1 MIMSDNLQIGFDPR
15 RKPNILQ
22 RILFFMTLRQSGN
35 SLLTNSAK
43 GYLIAMSV
51 VMILVSV
58 AEGIAWGYFG
68 TAFIPTNPKM
78 SGIAVGTFVFL
89 LIWFFDRMLLTSDF
103 MEHEHKLSLNGIPE
117 TEEDKRSSK
126 NDKYKRA
133 SFLTIR
139 IIVALASLYIAAPYV
154 TQLVF
159 NVDIE
164 NKQQEKFQRAVLDVK
179 EEYQNSQQ
187 AQLDKLMD
195 KIEQKNNDYQ
205 QEIAGSAGSLSGFRG
220 VGVTAK
226 AIGQELEELKQQYQQ
241 TDVETKQRLQKIELA
256 LKSRDYTAL
265 MALDIQVNKDSPILR
280 RNAIYD
286 IKQQY
291 PNEFAEVE
299 FTVQALLMILAI
311 ILVAM
316 KLMQFTTVK
325 LYFSSNLQSK
335 WNQYCLGKYD
345 PYLPETEKRQ
355 VLLNSH
361 EALPEEF
368 ERMMIELHHHKAKM
382 DTENLRQVEQR
393 EQQQQAAALKT
404 QQEQEKIEL
413 KEQHESAK
421 LQALENSKYAY
432 EERLAREKSETEY
445 RERFKEIVERE
456 IENVLIVLAEEEIR
470 YLQTDGAE
478 IPKLHEDEAAK
489 IDDLHEKEK
498 QFKTQQER
506 IDAKNHRIIQ
516 TETDID
522 WIKQKI
528 KESEH
533 VERSH
538 SVENLEVVYKYS
550 QSLIRHQEILQGQ
563 QAELLGFQNNQK
575 FYEESSQ
582 LLRSRIRDIQQQL
595 DEIKQPLRAITKARS
610 DVYTRK
616 IQLLAKQGLE
626 DAAIEKASEQ
636 EWGFLTNRIR
646 QQIAETLPMQDIEL
660 A

>member
-1 MIMSDNLQIGFDPR
+1 MMSNDLQIGVDPR

-22 RILFFMTLRQSGN
+22 RIVFFITLRQSGN
-35 SLLTNSAK
+35 DLLTNSAK

-51 VMILVSV
+51 IMILVAI

-68 TAFIPTNPKM
+68 TAFVPTNPM
-78 SGIAVGTFVFL
+78 VSGLVLGTFVFL

-103 MEHEHKLSLNGIPE
+103 MEREHRFQLNGITE
-117 TEEDKRSSK
+117 TPKDIKESK
-126 NDKYKRA
+126 TSKF
-133 SFLTIR
+133 FLRVFFVIR
-139 IIVALASLYIAAPYV
+139 IAIALLSLYIAAPYV

-164 NKQQEKFQRAVLDVK
+164 NKQQENFQQAVLDVK
-179 EEYQNSQQ
+179 QKYQDNQQ
-187 AQLDKLMD
+187 AQLDKLTQ

-220 VGVTAK
+220 VGVTAN
-226 AIGQELEELKQQYQQ
+226 AIGQELEDLKQQYQQ
-241 TDVETKQRLQKIELA
+241 TDIETKQRLQKIELA
-256 LKSRDYTAL
+256 LKNKDYAEL
-265 MALDIQVNKDSPILR
+265 MALDIHVDKDSPILR
-280 RNAIYD
+280 RSAIED
-286 IKQQY
+286 IKKQY
-291 PNEFAEVE
+291 PTEFADAER
-299 FTVQALLMILAI
+299 TVQFLLIILATV
-311 ILVAM
+311 LVAM
-316 KLMQFTTVK
+316 KFMQFPNVK
-325 LYFSSNLQSK
+325 LYFSSHLQSK

-345 PYLPETEKRQ
+345 PYLAETEKRQ

-361 EALPEEF
+361 DALPEEF
-368 ERMMIELHHHKAKM
+368 ERMMIELHQHKAKM
-382 DTENLRQVEQR
+382 DNENRRQVEQR
-393 EQQQQAAALKT
+393 EQQQQTAAFKT
-404 QQEQEKIEL
+404 QQEQEKTEL
-413 KEQHESAK
+413 KEQQENVK
-421 LQALENSKYAY
+421 LQVLENSKYAY

-456 IENVLIVLAEEEIR
+456 IKTVLTVLAEEEIQ

-478 IPKLHEDEAAK
+478 IPKLQEDEAAK
-489 IDDLHEKEK
+489 IDELHEKEK

-506 IDAKNHRIIQ
+506 IDAKDHRIAQ
-516 TETDID
+516 TQADID
-522 WIKQKI
+522 WIKQRI
-528 KESEH
+528 KESDH

-550 QSLIRHQEILQGQ
+550 QSLIRHQEVLQGQ

-626 DAAIEKASEQ
+626 DAAIEKSSEQ
-636 EWGFLTNRIR
+636 EWGFLTNKIR
-646 QQIAETLPMQDIEL
+646 QQISETLPMQDIEVV
-660 A
+660 